1 MAAAALAAVA
11 TVAPPP
17 PSTTAIWDALYKTDP
32 AHTKGFS
39 RSGGFK
45 GTAIKPM
52 YAVKKMTERFGAVGT
67 GWGWD
72 HLETRVESGMVF
84 CLASVWYIGE
94 HGGRMLVGA
103 QWGGTEIMASKGA
116 GNGTR
121 ADDEC
126 FKKSLTDAILKGL
139 SYLGVGADIHMGQFD
154 DTKYVEEVKAEVADA
169 KGAAA
174 DKKQRS
180 ADEAWASGVI
190 ALIGVAKDAD
200 ALMNISKANGKKFKE
215 VNPRS
220 PDLCEMVAQA
230 GVARREALAAPPP
243 LALAAPVLPLTA
255 AEQDAERGETPEDG
269 PPPLD
274 EA

>member
-11 TVAPPP
+11 TSPPP
-17 PSTTAIWDALYKTDP
+17 NTAIWDALYKTDP
-32 AHTKGFS
+32 AHTKGFK
-39 RSGGFK
+39 RGGGFS

-52 YAVKKMTERFGAVGT
+52 YAVKKMTEQFGAAGT

-72 HLETRVESGMVF
+72 HIETRIESGMVF
-84 CLASVWYIGE
+84 CLASVWYLDRQGSK
-94 HGGRMLVGA
+94 MSVGA
-103 QWGGTEIMASKGA
+103 QWGGTEIMASKGQ

-154 DTKYVEEVKAEVADA
+154 DTKYVEEVKGEVAEA
-169 KGAAA
+169 KGVAA
-174 DKKQRS
+174 DKKQRGT
-180 ADEAWASGVI
+180 DEAWASGVI
-190 ALIGVAKDAD
+190 ALIGVAKDAE

-215 VNPRS
+215 VNPRAA
-220 PDLCEMVAQA
+220 DLCEMVAQA
-230 GVARREALAAPPP
+230 GVARREALARLALPAPPP
-243 LALAAPVLPLTA
+243 TA
-255 AEQDAERGETPEDG
+255 EEIDADRGETPDSG
-269 PPPLD
+269 PPSLN